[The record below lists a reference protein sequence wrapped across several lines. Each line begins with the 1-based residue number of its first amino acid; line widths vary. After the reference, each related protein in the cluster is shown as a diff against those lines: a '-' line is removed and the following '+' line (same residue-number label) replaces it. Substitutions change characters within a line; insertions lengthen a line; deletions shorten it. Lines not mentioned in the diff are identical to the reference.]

1 VTDNAIYLAS
11 RSPRRQELLRQIGV
25 DFELLK
31 LRTAP
36 GRHLDVIEETRD
48 GEPPLHYV
56 ERIARTKASVGWI
69 ECWSASF
76 PRVPYWARIPR
87 SCARMSS
94 SASPRMPMRPAQC
107 SNDCPGR
114 KHDVISAIALRWQD
128 DVEVV
133 LSVTHVTMRRLT
145 AREITRYVASGE
157 PFDKAGGY
165 AIQGLAAMFIT
176 RIDGSYSGVMGLPL
190 AETAAALTRIGRPVL

>member
-1 VTDNAIYLAS
+1 MTDNAIYLAS

-25 DFELLK
+25 EFELLG
-31 LRTAP
+31 LRSAP
-36 GRHLDVIEETRD
+36 GRHQDVVEETRD

-56 ERIARTKASVGWI
+56 ERIARTKASVGWSRML
-69 ECWSASF
+69 ERKL
-76 PRVPYWARIPR
+76 PRARCWARILK
-87 SCARMSS
+87 SCATTSS
-94 SASPRMPMRPAQC
+94 SASPRMPMRLGAMLERL
-107 SNDCPGR
+107 SGR
-114 KHDVISAIALRWQD
+114 KHDVISAVALRWQD

-145 AREITRYVASGE
+145 AREITRYVASEE